1 MELTHTRHYGEEKGL
16 CHETFQLGH
25 TWTTFSSLPAGHHY
39 EKLLFSLRIRTYR
52 KLARTIRIIVPVSEP
67 TGKFRWDKN
76 DREIQF
82 ALMVG

>member
-1 MELTHTRHYGEEKGL
+1 L
-16 CHETFQLGH
+16 
-25 TWTTFSSLPAGHHY
+25 
-39 EKLLFSLRIRTYR
+39 SLRIRTYR

-76 DREIQF
+76 NREIQF